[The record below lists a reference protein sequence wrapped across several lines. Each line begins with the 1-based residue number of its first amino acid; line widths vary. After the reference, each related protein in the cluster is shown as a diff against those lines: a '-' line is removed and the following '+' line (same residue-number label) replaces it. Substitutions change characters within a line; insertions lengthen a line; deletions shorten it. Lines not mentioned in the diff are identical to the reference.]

1 MKNVMDIQ
9 QTIQNKVAIRRCVMK
24 IENSPNACG
33 YIEKCKDGYNCA
45 NPSSQLYEKHW
56 VRCSCANGFCMDKE
70 EKQWQK

>member
-1 MKNVMDIQ
+1 
-9 QTIQNKVAIRRCVMK
+9 MK

-33 YIEKCKDGYNCA
+33 YIEKCKDGYNCT
-45 NPSSQLYEKHW
+45 NPNSQLYEKHW